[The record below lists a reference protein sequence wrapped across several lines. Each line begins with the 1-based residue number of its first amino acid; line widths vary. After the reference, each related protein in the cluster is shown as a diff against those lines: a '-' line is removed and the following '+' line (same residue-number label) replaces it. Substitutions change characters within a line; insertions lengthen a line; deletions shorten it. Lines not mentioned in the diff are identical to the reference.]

1 MGWQRPLAVSPFFF
15 TGFEPAMKEVV
26 QRINFPTQTPVPRE
40 EWDRFPWNRW
50 SFQNVRQMV
59 ATAEVWRGQGAEWS
73 LPESLVDFDDHEFET
88 YDGQQ
93 TTISQWLE
101 DDYTDGF
108 IVLKQG
114 QIVYQR
120 YCNHMT
126 ERTLHLSQSMAK
138 SVTSCVAGILI
149 SRGLLDPGEAVTHY
163 LPELKQTA
171 YKDVKLR
178 HVLDMA
184 SGVHYIEDYED
195 PESHIA
201 AMDIASGW
209 KLPRE
214 GFDAPASMWEH
225 ILSLQEVVRP
235 HGESFNYRSIETDVL
250 AHCMERVS
258 NKRLVDLASEE
269 LWQPLGCEE
278 SACFSVD
285 STGYA
290 FASGGFNATL
300 RDYARFGQMLCDQG
314 IGNGRQIVPA
324 DWIAD
329 TVNKD
334 ALKIDEARERLLPN
348 GGYRNQFWLRDR
360 NKRILMARGIYGQLI
375 YVDQDQNLVA
385 VVLASWPESINID
398 RGINTFNAID
408 AIAHS
413 L

>member
-1 MGWQRPLAVSPFFF
+1 
-15 TGFEPAMKEVV
+15 MKEVEY
-26 QRINFPTQTPVPRE
+26 RIKFPSQTPVPRE

-59 ATAEVWRGQGAEWS
+59 PTAEVWRGSGDIWN
-73 LPESLVDFDDHEFET
+73 LPTSNMDLDNLEFET
-88 YDGQQ
+88 YEGQPQ
-93 TTISQWLE
+93 TIDQWLT
-101 DDYTDGF
+101 DDYNDGF
-108 IVLKQG
+108 IVLKNG
-114 QIVYQR
+114 QIVYER

-126 ERTLHLSQSMAK
+126 QRTLHLSQSMAK

-149 SRGLLDPGEAVTHY
+149 NRGLLNPDEHVITY
-163 LPELKQTA
+163 LPELKNTA

-209 KLPRE
+209 KLPRK

-225 ILSLQEVVRP
+225 ILSLKEVVRP
-235 HGESFNYRSIETDVL
+235 HGECFNYRSIETDVL
-250 AHCMERVS
+250 AHCLERMS
-258 NKRLVDLASEE
+258 NKRLVDLVSEE
-269 LWQPLGCEE
+269 IWQPLGCEE

-285 STGYA
+285 STGYG

-300 RDYARFGQMLCDQG
+300 RDYARFGQMLCNQG
-314 IGNGRQIVPA
+314 EANANQIVPS
-324 DWIAD
+324 DWLAD
-329 TVNKD
+329 TLSRD
-334 ALKIDEARERLLPN
+334 SLKIDEARQRLLPN
-348 GGYRNQFWLRDR
+348 GGYRNQFWLRNRDK
-360 NKRILMARGIYGQLI
+360 NILMARGIYGQLI

-398 RGINTFNAID
+398 RGINSLAVID
-408 AIAHS
+408 AIAQT